1 VIGLYKVLIADDEK
15 LDLEGMKAF
24 VPWNELGMEVVD
36 GVSNGFAACKI
47 LEEEKIDIL
56 VTDVQMPNM
65 SGLEL
70 AKRALE
76 KWKDI
81 KIIFVSGYQDFTYAK
96 QALSLNACDY
106 LLKPMDD
113 QELIDSLIKVSK
125 IIDEERT
132 HQELYWQMVP
142 LVKNEYLLQ
151 LFEGSYNAAGL
162 NVLHNEYRLKDF
174 AWPGRISILEL
185 DDLPWKLNASDEK
198 EQVVV
203 MNNLLQHVASVCKVH
218 NIEHICKISNK
229 RLALLMEEAMM
240 LPVLE
245 QLIQQIKH
253 ELSFTI
259 TIGVG
264 GALQGVAEIQQ
275 SYIQATEALNYKMFQ
290 GKGKIIQYGEVRT
303 TEIDDAKMLE
313 IRIEAL
319 IHAMSNYELV
329 RIHDELESLF
339 QTVRNMR
346 SKLTIQNFA
355 MYILMK
361 LDNHLHTINEDLFQL
376 LGLELKSFDIVLQ
389 LETIDDIQSWLRRRA
404 YEISEML
411 YNKKHNKNWNLIQE
425 IIDYVRVRMNNN
437 ITLRDVAEQ
446 FSFSP
451 NYLGLLFKEVT
462 GKNFSEYLIMMRLEK
477 ACDLLKN
484 TNLKIYEVADKVG
497 HRYLPYFSRQFKET
511 YGVTPLEY
519 RRK

>member
-1 VIGLYKVLIADDEK
+1 LIDLYKVLLADDEK
-15 LDLEGMKAF
+15 LDLEGMKTF
-24 VPWNELGMEVVD
+24 VPWDELRMEVVE
-36 GVSNGFAACKI
+36 GVSNGFAACKV
-47 LEEEKIDIL
+47 LEEVKIDIL
-56 VTDVQMPNM
+56 VTDVNMPNM

-81 KIIFVSGYQDFTYAK
+81 KIIFVSGYQDFNYAK

-162 NVLHNEYRLKDF
+162 NVISNEYHIKDF
-174 AWPGRISILEL
+174 VWPGRISILEL
-185 DDLPWKLNASDEK
+185 DDIPWKLNASQEK
-198 EQVVV
+198 EQAVV
-203 MNNLLQHVASVCKVH
+203 MNSVLQMVVSICNVH
-218 NIEHICKISNK
+218 DIKQICKISNK
-229 RLALLMEEAMM
+229 RLALMMEEATV
-240 LPVLE
+240 LSVLE
-245 QLIQQIKH
+245 QLIRQIKN
-253 ELSFTI
+253 ELSFTM

-264 GALQGVAEIQQ
+264 GVFQGITEIQH
-275 SYIQATEALNYKMFQ
+275 SYKQATVALKYKMFQ
-290 GKGKIIQYGEVRT
+290 GKGKIIEYGEVRT
-303 TEIDDAKMLE
+303 IERDDV
-313 IRIEAL
+313 
-319 IHAMSNYELV
+319 N
-329 RIHDELESLF
+329 
-339 QTVRNMR
+339 N
-346 SKLTIQNFA
+346 
-355 MYILMK
+355 
-361 LDNHLHTINEDLFQL
+361 
-376 LGLELKSFDIVLQ
+376 KSP
-389 LETIDDIQSWLRRRA
+389 
-404 YEISEML
+404 
-411 YNKKHNKNWNLIQE
+411 NKNWKLIQE
-425 IIDYVRVRMNNN
+425 IIDYVRERMKNN
-437 ITLRDVAEQ
+437 ITLREVAEQ

-462 GKNFSEYLIMMRLEK
+462 GKNFSEYLIKMRLEK

-484 TNLKIYEVADKVG
+484 TNLKIYEVADVVG

>member
-1 VIGLYKVLIADDEK
+1 LYKVLLADDEK

-24 VPWNELGMEVVD
+24 VPWNDLRMEVVD
-36 GVSNGFAACKI
+36 GVSNGFAACKV
-47 LEEEKIDIL
+47 LEEVKIDIL
-56 VTDVQMPNM
+56 VTDVNMPNM

-81 KIIFVSGYQDFTYAK
+81 KIIFVSGYQDFNYAK

-132 HQELYWQMVP
+132 HQELFWQMVP
-142 LVKNEYLLQ
+142 LVKNEFLLQ
-151 LFEGSYNAAGL
+151 LFEGSYNATGL
-162 NVLHNEYRLKDF
+162 NVINNEYHMKDF
-174 AWPGRISILEL
+174 VWPGRISILEL
-185 DDLPWKLNASDEK
+185 DDIPWKLNVSEEK
-198 EQVVV
+198 EQAVA
-203 MNNLLQHVASVCKVH
+203 MNSLLQQVASICNMHDIKQ
-218 NIEHICKISNK
+218 ICKISNR
-229 RLALLMEEAMM
+229 RLALMMEETTV
-240 LPVLE
+240 LSVLE
-245 QLIQQIKH
+245 QLIRQIKN
-253 ELSFTI
+253 ELSFTM

-264 GALQGVAEIQQ
+264 GVFQGITEIQH
-275 SYIQATEALNYKMFQ
+275 SYKQATEALNYKMFQ
-290 GKGKIIQYGEVRT
+290 GKGKVIEYRKVRT
-303 TEIDDAKMLE
+303 IERDDA
-313 IRIEAL
+313 
-319 IHAMSNYELV
+319 N
-329 RIHDELESLF
+329 
-339 QTVRNMR
+339 
-346 SKLTIQNFA
+346 
-355 MYILMK
+355 
-361 LDNHLHTINEDLFQL
+361 
-376 LGLELKSFDIVLQ
+376 
-389 LETIDDIQSWLRRRA
+389 
-404 YEISEML
+404 
-411 YNKKHNKNWNLIQE
+411 NKNQNKNWKLIQE
-425 IIDYVRVRMNNN
+425 IIDYVQERMKNN

-484 TNLKIYEVADKVG
+484 TNLKIYEVADVVG

>member
-1 VIGLYKVLIADDEK
+1 LYKVLLADDEK
-15 LDLEGMKAF
+15 LDLEGMKTF
-24 VPWNELGMEVVD
+24 VPWNELRMEVVD
-36 GVSNGFAACKI
+36 GVSNGFAACKV
-47 LEEEKIDIL
+47 LEEVKIDIL
-56 VTDVQMPNM
+56 VTDVNMPNM

-70 AKRALE
+70 ARRALE

-81 KIIFVSGYQDFTYAK
+81 KIIFVSGYQDFNYAK

-132 HQELYWQMVP
+132 HQENYWQMVP

-162 NVLHNEYRLKDF
+162 NVINNEYQMKDF
-174 AWPGRISILEL
+174 VWPGRITILEL
-185 DDLPWKLNASDEK
+185 DDIPWKLNASQEK
-198 EQVVV
+198 EQAVV
-203 MNNLLQHVASVCKVH
+203 MNSLLQKVASICKLH
-218 NIEHICKISNK
+218 DIKQICKISNK
-229 RLALLMEEAMM
+229 RLALMMEEATV
-240 LPVLE
+240 LSVLE
-245 QLIQQIKH
+245 QLIRQIKN
-253 ELSFTI
+253 ELSFTM

-264 GALQGVAEIQQ
+264 SVFQGITEIQH
-275 SYIQATEALNYKMFQ
+275 SYKQAIEALNYK
-290 GKGKIIQYGEVRT
+290 I
-303 TEIDDAKMLE
+303 
-313 IRIEAL
+313 
-319 IHAMSNYELV
+319 S
-329 RIHDELESLF
+329 IHDE
-339 QTVRNMR
+339 
-346 SKLTIQNFA
+346 TI
-355 MYILMK
+355 
-361 LDNHLHTINEDLFQL
+361 H
-376 LGLELKSFDIVLQ
+376 
-389 LETIDDIQSWLRRRA
+389 DIQSWLRRQA
-404 YEISEML
+404 YEVSEML
-411 YNKKHNKNWNLIQE
+411 YNNKKQNKNWKLIQE
-425 IIDYVRVRMNNN
+425 IIDFVRERMKNN

-484 TNLKIYEVADKVG
+484 TNLKIYEVADVVG